1 MNNNITWFPDSLLAW
16 EYFNE
21 VFLSGEEGLPFV
33 FQKNATYL
41 YDVVFGIMDPILP
54 SNIDFGKLF
63 NYSQAKW
70 RLLVSNYLDEF
81 VINKTKREVTDLHK
95 KGLVYNYSMSF
106 TNNHG
111 CGKKCLLSIVF
122 SKRCKENNP
131 TISVYLRASEITK
144 RLIFDFLFVQRIGE
158 YVYGHNNF
166 KMVFHINQ
174 MFNDNTVLLMY
185 HAHKNIIKLLKKKE
199 DKRSIKLLED
209 LNTFLE
215 KPIDSIKY
223 KIHKRVAKVLQED
236 IKKPVT
242 LVKDCKL
249 PF

>member
-1 MNNNITWFPDSLLAW
+1 
-16 EYFNE
+16 
-21 VFLSGEEGLPFV
+21 
-33 FQKNATYL
+33 
-41 YDVVFGIMDPILP
+41 
-54 SNIDFGKLF
+54 
-63 NYSQAKW
+63 
-70 RLLVSNYLDEF
+70 
-81 VINKTKREVTDLHK
+81 
-95 KGLVYNYSMSF
+95 MSF

-185 HAHKNIIKLLKKKE
+185 HAHKNIRKLLKKKE
-199 DKRSIKLLED
+199 DKRSIKLLGD

-223 KIHKRVAKVLQED
+223 KGCKSFTRRHKKTSYISQGLQITILIVLKSIL
-236 IKKPVT
+236 IKPN
-242 LVKDCKL
+242 LL
-249 PF
+249 N